1 MMSVFTRPYKP
12 YGYWTSINNQR
23 MNYWGGASE
32 GSQRCAC
39 SLSSSQEC
47 VSPNVRCNCDVG
59 DETRELTDSGFIT
72 QKEHLPI
79 IKVNF
84 GDTGTWEN
92 INDTS
97 NSFLVKN
104 SKYAK
109 YKIGHL
115 ICDGDRLFD
124 NAITFRKIDSGLA
137 TDFFDGEYVSN
148 YLANFDSEK
157 ITIDL
162 KFEFKTSKTFGIL
175 ISTNGPSGDF
185 LEIRLQSKNEIN
197 FSYNSGKGVQVLSII
212 TPYDLNDRN
221 WHLVQIERNRKESV
235 LTLDRF
241 SKVNILKRVTNKK
254 NLNDLFF
261 KFFIKNRFITK
272 TKSHL
277 GHFI

>member
-1 MMSVFTRPYKP
+1 
-12 YGYWTSINNQR
+12 

-84 GDTGTWEN
+84 GDTGTLER

-124 NAITFRKIDSGLA
+124 NAITFRKIDSGLV

-241 SKVNILKRVTNKK
+241 SKVNIRKG
-254 NLNDLFF
+254 D
-261 KFFIKNRFITK
+261 
-272 TKSHL
+272 
-277 GHFI
+277 